1 MQSDVHRNGQ
11 KLSCT
16 QQLCEIVLHIRSGVR
31 AAVRCHTLLLKVI
44 MAPLQTVEIMQHN
57 TAYGLPLTV
66 PCNKRHAAVECHERS
81 KPPLPFQAANLLRH
95 ATLKL
100 QTVFLLHHVWEPK
113 LMWASP
119 ARQLTL
125 RHLSNWQ
132 ELQAPGGWG
141 TGSPPPQPARM
152 PPQEWSS
159 CGVHSGGPADRMA
172 CWNQCTTPSVLR
184 SSFRHHATAPA
195 CSTPCCNPLEHLVKA
210 HLIIWLRVRL
220 MSCKL
225 RLFSAMF
232 SAWKTGGDKVQGV
245 QVWIRQVNS
254 MHGTQHSM

>member
-1 MQSDVHRNGQ
+1 MQSDGNCNGQ
-11 KLSCT
+11 SLSCT
-16 QQLCEIVLHIRSGVR
+16 QQLCEIVLHIRSDVR
-31 AAVRCHTLLLKVI
+31 AAVRCHTLPLKVI

-95 ATLKL
+95 ATLEL

-113 LMWASP
+113 LMCASP

-125 RHLSNWQ
+125 HHLSKWQ

-141 TGSPPPQPARM
+141 TGSLPPQPARM

-159 CGVHSGGPADRMA
+159 CRFGGCHA
-172 CWNQCTTPSVLR
+172 CMLEARARLLCSN
-184 SSFRHHATAPA
+184 SSFRHQAAAPA
-195 CSTPCCNPLEHLVKA
+195 CSTPCCNPA
-210 HLIIWLRVRL
+210 
-220 MSCKL
+220 
-225 RLFSAMF
+225 
-232 SAWKTGGDKVQGV
+232 
-245 QVWIRQVNS
+245 
-254 MHGTQHSM
+254 